1 MPRELLLPPGFVH
14 KIPSVLLVATLALT
28 FWLVILTFPDY
39 FFFNPMET
47 EDTLLR
53 SGQIASTIGWI
64 GLATIAPA
72 IALAAANGNRR
83 FIAWL
88 GPVALLWPAS
98 ILIIH
103 ATLALQTG
111 DWYMGY
117 LLEYPIFWIS
127 DLAIPLAFLVLAQ
140 VWNTSR
146 VMQSEPSLF

>member
-1 MPRELLLPPGFVH
+1 MTRAVITPGIVF

-28 FWLVILTFPDY
+28 FWLVILTFPGY

-47 EDTLLR
+47 EDALLR
-53 SGQIASTIGWI
+53 SGQIASTVGWVAL
-64 GLATIAPA
+64 GTVAPA
-72 IALAAANGNRR
+72 IAFAAANGNRR
-83 FIAWL
+83 FVAWL
-88 GPVALLWPAS
+88 GPIALLWPAS

-111 DWYMGY
+111 DWYLGY
-117 LLEYPIFWIS
+117 LVEYPIFWIS

-146 VMQSEPSLF
+146 VLQSEPTLF

>member
-1 MPRELLLPPGFVH
+1 MTRALLPPGFVF

-28 FWLVILTFPDY
+28 FWLVILTFPGY

-47 EDTLLR
+47 EDALLR
-53 SGQIASTIGWI
+53 SGQIASTVGWI
-64 GLATIAPA
+64 VLATIAPA

-117 LLEYPIFWIS
+117 LVEYPIFWIS
-127 DLAIPLAFLVLAQ
+127 DVAIPLAFVVLAQ